1 MMIGSKIKIAGKEY
15 PCYQTMG
22 AMRRFHRLTGREIS
36 EVQLTEVSA
45 MADYLYC
52 CVQAACSAEKVKF
65 DYTVDDFADHITV
78 DMMNEWA
85 KSLGGNDEAEA
96 DAEKKS

>member
-22 AMRRFHRLTGREIS
+22 AMLRFYRLTGREIS

-45 MADYLYC
+45 MARLSVLSC
-52 CVQAACSAEKVKF
+52 
-65 DYTVDDFADHITV
+65 ADI
-78 DMMNEWA
+78 
-85 KSLGGNDEAEA
+85 K
-96 DAEKKS
+96 